1 MLAVGQRCGMAIS
14 PWRSGKASKRGG
26 STGLCLA
33 EEGVFQVGWVR
44 VEIEEGGL
52 GSWKA
57 HAGRRDVAL
66 GVQVLQIRL

>member
-1 MLAVGQRCGMAIS
+1 MEWPLLPGGQGRLEREEVA
-14 PWRSGKASKRGG
+14 PD
-26 STGLCLA
+26 LCLA

-44 VEIEEGGL
+44 VEIEGGGP

-57 HAGRRDVAL
+57 HAGSRDIAL